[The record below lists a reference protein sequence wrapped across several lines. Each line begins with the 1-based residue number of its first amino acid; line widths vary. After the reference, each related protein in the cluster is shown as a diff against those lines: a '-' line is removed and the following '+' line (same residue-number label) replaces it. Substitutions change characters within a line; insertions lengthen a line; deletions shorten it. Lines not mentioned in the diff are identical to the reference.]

1 MKKASKKTL
10 ALIDQLVLEKYPTA
24 RKIDSK
30 HLKGYEFDGFYPIA
44 QYVILEQEGANELG
58 FDGESEDCEIVAI
71 RFNIHDES
79 NRIFFWEMNNYGEP
93 DSSYGESNGEL
104 VTDSIDPYLC
114 FETGLEQELY

>member
-30 HLKGYEFDGFYPIA
+30 HLKDREFDEFYPIA
-44 QYVILEQEGANELG
+44 HYVILEQKGADEFG
-58 FDGESEDCEIVAI
+58 FDGESEEYEIVAV
-71 RFNIHDES
+71 RFNIHDSS

-93 DSSYGESNGEL
+93 DASYGESNGEL
-104 VTDSIDPYLC
+104 VDGELIIEFAREHELC
-114 FETGLEQELY
+114 